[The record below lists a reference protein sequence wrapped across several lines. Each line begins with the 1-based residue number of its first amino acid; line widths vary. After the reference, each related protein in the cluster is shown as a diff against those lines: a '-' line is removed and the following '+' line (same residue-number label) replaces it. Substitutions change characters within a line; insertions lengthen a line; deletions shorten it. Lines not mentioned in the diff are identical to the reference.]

1 MPIKQKVEV
10 IIEELR
16 IQIGL
21 KDSRVSVP
29 LRLPTRKTNASEKST
44 VKHRFFKCS
53 LSNSMIKS
61 LQK

>member
-29 LRLPTRKTNASEKST
+29 LRLPTRKTNASEKKYS
-44 VKHRFFKCS
+44 KAPFF
-53 LSNSMIKS
+53 
-61 LQK
+61 